1 MENVRVPSMILQPVV
16 ENAVNHG
23 IRNIDWEGHIDL
35 SVEKWNDHIEISV
48 RDNGLG
54 MTGEQIQRVLS
65 KKVHSSS
72 GVGDSTGIGMNNV
85 ISRLELYYER
95 DGLMEIYSE
104 GEGMGTEVVIN
115 IPLER
120 SEKNVQNPDC

>member
-1 MENVRVPSMILQPVV
+1 MWKCTCSQYDPAAGCG
-16 ENAVNHG
+16 NAVNHG

-65 KKVHSSS
+65 KK
-72 GVGDSTGIGMNNV
+72 STAVQARV
-85 ISRLELYYER
+85 IPRELE
-95 DGLMEIYSE
+95 
-104 GEGMGTEVVIN
+104 
-115 IPLER
+115 
-120 SEKNVQNPDC
+120 

>member
-72 GVGDSTGIGMNNV
+72 GEGDSTGIGMNNV
-85 ISRLELYYER
+85 ISRLDLYYNQKN
-95 DGLMEIYSE
+95 LVEIYSE
-104 GEGMGTEVVIN
+104 GENKGTEVILKL
-115 IPLER
+115 P
-120 SEKNVQNPDC
+120 KTGGQK

>member
-1 MENVRVPSMILQPVV
+1 
-16 ENAVNHG
+16 
-23 IRNIDWEGHIDL
+23 
-35 SVEKWNDHIEISV
+35 
-48 RDNGLG
+48 
-54 MTGEQIQRVLS
+54 
-65 KKVHSSS
+65 
-72 GVGDSTGIGMNNV
+72 MNNV
-85 ISRLELYYER
+85 IRRLELYYER

>member
-35 SVEKWNDHIEISV
+35 SVERWNDHIEISV

-54 MTGEQIQRVLS
+54 MTGEQIQEYCQKKSTAVQARV
-65 KKVHSSS
+65 
-72 GVGDSTGIGMNNV
+72 IP
-85 ISRLELYYER
+85 RE
-95 DGLMEIYSE
+95 SE
-104 GEGMGTEVVIN
+104 
-115 IPLER
+115 
-120 SEKNVQNPDC
+120 

>member
-1 MENVRVPSMILQPVV
+1 
-16 ENAVNHG
+16 
-23 IRNIDWEGHIDL
+23 
-35 SVEKWNDHIEISV
+35 
-48 RDNGLG
+48 
-54 MTGEQIQRVLS
+54 
-65 KKVHSSS
+65 
-72 GVGDSTGIGMNNV
+72 MNNV

-120 SEKNVQNPDC
+120 SEKNVQNPAC

>member
-1 MENVRVPSMILQPVV
+1 MILQPVV

-35 SVEKWNDHIEISV
+35 SVERWNDHIEISV

-72 GVGDSTGIGMNNV
+72 GEGDSTGIGMNNV

-104 GEGMGTEVVIN
+104 SEGMGTEVVIN

>member
-1 MENVRVPSMILQPVV
+1 MERW
-16 ENAVNHG
+16 NA
-23 IRNIDWEGHIDL
+23 
-35 SVEKWNDHIEISV
+35 HIEISV

-72 GVGDSTGIGMNNV
+72 GEGDSTGIGMNNV